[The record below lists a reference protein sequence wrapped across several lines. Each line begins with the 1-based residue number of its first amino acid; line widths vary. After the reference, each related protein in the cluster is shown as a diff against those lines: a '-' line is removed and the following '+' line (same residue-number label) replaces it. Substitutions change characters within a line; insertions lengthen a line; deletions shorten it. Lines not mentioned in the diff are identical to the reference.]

1 MRPMGAVMP
10 DLPLV
15 LGFDTSAGH
24 CAVALLSGES
34 VVAAE
39 HAEMTK
45 GQAEALMPMIEAVL
59 SKAGIGLNDLS
70 AIGVGIGPGNF
81 TGVRISVSAARGLA
95 LALGRPAV
103 GVSVLEAL
111 AFGTG
116 GPVLCSVDARR
127 DMLYAQMFNDPLD
140 QGGPVLRDFEDLA
153 LPGAGAGA
161 AVIGHRAE
169 ELAERIGATAR
180 TPEFPLAEAIARIAA
195 ERMHDATLPRP
206 APLYLR
212 AADAAPARDAGP
224 VLL

>member
-95 LALGRPAV
+95 LALGLPAV

-140 QGGPVLRDFEDLA
+140 QGGPALRDFEDLA
-153 LPGAGAGA
+153 LPGAGAK

-180 TPEFPLAEAIARIAA
+180 LPEFPLAEAIARIAA

>member
-24 CAVALLSGES
+24 CTVALLSVES

-39 HAEMTK
+39 HTEMTK

-59 SKAGIGLNDLS
+59 SKADIGLNDLS

-95 LALGRPAV
+95 LALGLPSV

-111 AFGTG
+111 AFGTD

-127 DMLYAQMFNDPLD
+127 DMLYSQMFNDPLH
-140 QGGPVLRDFEDLA
+140 QAGPVLRDFEALA
-153 LPGAGAGA
+153 LPGAGAK

-180 TPEFPLAEAIARIAA
+180 APEFPLAEAIARIAA
-195 ERMHDATLPRP
+195 ERMHDANMPRP

>member
-1 MRPMGAVMP
+1 MA
-10 DLPLV
+10 DQPLV

-95 LALGRPAV
+95 LALGLPAV
-103 GVSVLEAL
+103 GVSVLEAMAL
-111 AFGTG
+111 GQD
-116 GPVLCSVDARR
+116 GPALVCVDARR
-127 DMLYAQMFNDPLD
+127 DMVYAQIFNDPS
-140 QGGPVLRDFEDLA
+140 
-153 LPGAGAGA
+153 GAGRPVSCDFDAVPPTSAGTGTV
-161 AVIGHRAE
+161 VIGHRAE
-169 ELAERIGATAR
+169 DLARRIGGVAR
-180 TPEFPLAEAIARIAA
+180 PPHHPLAEAIARTAA
-195 ERMHDATLPRP
+195 ARMNDVDLPRP

-212 AADAAPARDAGP
+212 AADAAPARDTGP